1 MRTLRALLLL
11 AATSTVAFCSPGGV
25 LDKVTTIQ
33 VDPTFVEQPNSVKDP
48 TAANLIRYNLRAAV
62 KDSHLLE
69 GSSPIR
75 THFVLDGF
83 TVEGTAKRAL
93 GLGAGKTTNTVDGKL
108 VIQDATGKELAS
120 VKIHMRGSVAFSS
133 GDGSDAQGRQATSD
147 LEQRFIEEIEKL
159 K

>member
-1 MRTLRALLLL
+1 MFRRLNWNLRPRAVDFAALSLPNRPRASGRKSPMRTLRALLLL

-83 TVEGTAKRAL
+83 TGEGTAKRAL

-108 VIQDATGKELAS
+108 VIQDATGKQLAS
-120 VKIHMRGSVAFSS
+120 VKI
-133 GDGSDAQGRQATSD
+133 
-147 LEQRFIEEIEKL
+147 
-159 K
+159 